1 MQTKKYISVAVGLI
15 LAFSSFATAFAETVS
30 IDVTPEPTAFYTAE
44 ADTDRQTQEQIIT
57 DSNEPLATEQPSA
70 MPETTVQPDETLPE
84 ASIIPTESQLPDPTA
99 ETTAAAIET
108 PTPAIT
114 DTAEPQPQPVRS
126 ADIHVTIPKN
136 PQYGDTVTLQATL
149 NGYEGVAVSLQWQYS
164 RDQEHWTD
172 AHGNGANGTDYSF
185 QINDDTVCTY
195 WRLAVTTA

>member
-1 MQTKKYISVAVGLI
+1 MQTKKYLSVAVGLI

-30 IDVTPEPTAFYTAE
+30 NDVTPEPTAFYTAE
-44 ADTDRQTQEQIIT
+44 ADTDTQAQEQMIT

-70 MPETTVQPDETLPE
+70 LPETTAQPEETLPE
-84 ASIIPTESQLPDPTA
+84 TSIIPTESQQSDQTA
-99 ETTAAAIET
+99 EATDA
-108 PTPAIT
+108 PTPAVT
-114 DTAEPQPQPVRS
+114 DTTEPQPQPVRS

-149 NGYEGVAVSLQWQYS
+149 SGYEGVSVSLQWQYS

-172 AHGNGANGTDYSF
+172 ARGNGANGTDYSF

>member
-1 MQTKKYISVAVGLI
+1 MQTKKYLSVAVGLI

-30 IDVTPEPTAFYTAE
+30 NDVTPEPTAFYTAE
-44 ADTDRQTQEQIIT
+44 ADTDMQTQEQMIT

-70 MPETTVQPDETLPE
+70 LPETTDQPDETLPE
-84 ASIIPTESQLPDPTA
+84 ASIIPTESQQPDQTA
-99 ETTAAAIET
+99 EATDA
-108 PTPAIT
+108 PTPAVT
-114 DTAEPQPQPVRS
+114 DTTEPQPQPVRS

-149 NGYEGVAVSLQWQYS
+149 SGYEGVSVSLQWQYS

-172 AHGNGANGTDYSF
+172 ARGNGANGTDYSF

>member
-1 MQTKKYISVAVGLI
+1 MQTKKYLSVAVGLI

-30 IDVTPEPTAFYTAE
+30 NDVTPEPTAFYTAE
-44 ADTDRQTQEQIIT
+44 ADTDTQAQEQMIT

-70 MPETTVQPDETLPE
+70 LPETTAQPEETLPE
-84 ASIIPTESQLPDPTA
+84 TSIIPTESQQPDQTA
-99 ETTAAAIET
+99 EATDA
-108 PTPAIT
+108 PTPAVT

-149 NGYEGVAVSLQWQYS
+149 SGYEGVSVSLQWQYS

-172 AHGNGANGTDYSF
+172 AHGNSANGTDYSF

>member
-1 MQTKKYISVAVGLI
+1 MQTKKYLSVAVGLI

-30 IDVTPEPTAFYTAE
+30 NDVTPEPTAFYTAE
-44 ADTDRQTQEQIIT
+44 ADTDMQAQEQMIT

-70 MPETTVQPDETLPE
+70 LPETTDQPDETLPE
-84 ASIIPTESQLPDPTA
+84 ASIIPTESQQPDQTVEATA
-99 ETTAAAIET
+99 V
-108 PTPAIT
+108 PTPAVT

-126 ADIHVTIPKN
+126 ADIHVTIPPN

-149 NGYEGVAVSLQWQYS
+149 SGYEGVSVSLQWQYS

-172 AHGNGANGTDYSF
+172 ARGNGANGTDYSF

>member
-1 MQTKKYISVAVGLI
+1 MQTKKYLSVAVGLI

-30 IDVTPEPTAFYTAE
+30 NDVTPEPTAFYTAE
-44 ADTDRQTQEQIIT
+44 ADTDMQAQEQMIT

-70 MPETTVQPDETLPE
+70 LPETTDQPDETLPE
-84 ASIIPTESQLPDPTA
+84 ASIIPTESQQPDQTA
-99 ETTAAAIET
+99 EATAV
-108 PTPAIT
+108 PTPAVT

-126 ADIHVTIPKN
+126 ADIHVTIPQN

-149 NGYEGVAVSLQWQYS
+149 SGYEGVAVSLQWQYS

-172 AHGNGANGTDYSF
+172 ARGNGANGTDYSF